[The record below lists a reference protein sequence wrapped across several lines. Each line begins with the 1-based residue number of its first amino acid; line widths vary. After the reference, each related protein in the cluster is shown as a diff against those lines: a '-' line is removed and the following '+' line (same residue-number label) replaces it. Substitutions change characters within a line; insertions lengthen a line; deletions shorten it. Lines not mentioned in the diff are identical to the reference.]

1 MGGQEAEAFAE
12 FVAAGGDPEEWEE
25 EEQEDDWAA
34 AAGVLER
41 GRASVDGAWAPTEA
55 DAYETQMAMAAAMA
69 MAQHHQQQQQQQQV
83 GLAGQGGQGLL
94 SVRWLA
100 ALTVGWLAKD
110 AAARLFRARM

>member
-1 MGGQEAEAFAE
+1 M
-12 FVAAGGDPEEWEE
+12 EE
-25 EEQEDDWAA
+25 EEGEDDWAA

-69 MAQHHQQQQQQQQV
+69 MAQQQQRQQQV

>member
-1 MGGQEAEAFAE
+1 
-12 FVAAGGDPEEWEE
+12 VEE
-25 EEQEDDWAA
+25 EEGEDDWAA

-69 MAQHHQQQQQQQQV
+69 MAQQQQRQQQV

>member
-1 MGGQEAEAFAE
+1 M
-12 FVAAGGDPEEWEE
+12 EE
-25 EEQEDDWAA
+25 EEEEDDWAA

-69 MAQHHQQQQQQQQV
+69 MAQQQQQRQQQV

-100 ALTVGWLAKD
+100 ALTVDWLAKD

>member
-1 MGGQEAEAFAE
+1 M
-12 FVAAGGDPEEWEE
+12 EE
-25 EEQEDDWAA
+25 EEEEDDWAA

-69 MAQHHQQQQQQQQV
+69 MAQQQQQRQQQV

>member
-1 MGGQEAEAFAE
+1 M
-12 FVAAGGDPEEWEE
+12 EE
-25 EEQEDDWAA
+25 EEEEDDWAA

-69 MAQHHQQQQQQQQV
+69 MAQQQQRQQQV
-83 GLAGQGGQGLL
+83 GLAGQGGQGGLL

>member
-69 MAQHHQQQQQQQQV
+69 MAQHQQQQQQQQV